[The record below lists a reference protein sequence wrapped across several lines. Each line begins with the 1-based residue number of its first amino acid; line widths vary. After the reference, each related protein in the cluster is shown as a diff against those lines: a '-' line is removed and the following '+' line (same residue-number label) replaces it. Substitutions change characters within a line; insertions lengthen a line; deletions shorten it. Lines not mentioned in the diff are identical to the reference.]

1 MPDEATQEE
10 NVPDVRDVL
19 EAWRLEQLL
28 GAGWTKHRAKRLAVR
43 FDIDLHTALDLLANG
58 CPQKTALEILL

>member
-28 GAGWTKHRAKRLAVR
+28 DVGWTTHRAEQLAGR
-43 FDIDLHTALDLLANG
+43 FDIDLHVALDLIANG
-58 CPQKTALEILL
+58 CSQRLALKILL